1 MFESFRNH
9 QSLIDGLQIYCLE
22 RLGFMQISL
31 LQNDKNLTEIVQKL
45 KAHFHPSKIYLFGS
59 RANGTAKSDSDYD
72 LFLIIKDSA
81 QTKIERMQEA
91 NQVLWGRSVSVDVFI
106 YTEAEFNSFNDDINS
121 IANTVSAEG
130 LEL

>member
-1 MFESFRNH
+1 
-9 QSLIDGLQIYCLE
+9 
-22 RLGFMQISL
+22 MQISL

>member
-1 MFESFRNH
+1 
-9 QSLIDGLQIYCLE
+9 
-22 RLGFMQISL
+22 MQIS

-45 KAHFHPSKIYLFGS
+45 KDHFNPLKTYLFGS
-59 RANGTAKSDSDYD
+59 RANGNARSDSDYD
-72 LFLIIKDSA
+72 LFLIVKDST

-106 YTEAEFNSFNDDINS
+106 YTEAEFNFLSGDFNS
-121 IANTVSAEG
+121 IVNTVSSEG

>member
-1 MFESFRNH
+1 
-9 QSLIDGLQIYCLE
+9 
-22 RLGFMQISL
+22 MQIS
-31 LQNDKNLTEIVQKL
+31 LQNDKNLNEIVQKL
-45 KAHFHPSKIYLFGS
+45 KTHFQPLKIYLFGS

-91 NQVLWGRSVSVDVFI
+91 NQVLWGRSVSIDVFI
-106 YTEAEFNSFNDDINS
+106 YTEAEFNSLNSDLNS

>member
-1 MFESFRNH
+1 
-9 QSLIDGLQIYCLE
+9 
-22 RLGFMQISL
+22 MQTSL

-45 KAHFHPSKIYLFGS
+45 KDHFNPLKTYLFGS
-59 RANGTAKSDSDYD
+59 RANGTANSESDYD

-106 YTEAEFNSFNDDINS
+106 YTEAEFNSLNSDINS
-121 IANTVSAEG
+121 IANTVSVEG